1 MRPGTACGL
10 TNNWSGSVT
19 SGNLKEGFF
28 KYDTSAGAPFIIDG
42 QTGANGTPQD
52 ASYGH
57 FDDNL
62 FQNNQECMIFNGGI
76 SEAQNNHLSQCVVY
90 GLLTNLQNAQVY
102 SNAMSI
108 EIPDTTTAR
117 GVILNGTSPSHIVA
131 KFEGTGNGNTNIT
144 CAEVNSSRNYIGGNW
159 LKCGVALIQQNSG
172 SDQNTFD
179 IHSQVSNNASPLIS
193 GRTTDDIV
201 WGDTS
206 NNGSGTFL
214 PQLTIAGISASTSPV
229 CPNGSGGQ
237 LTTSGCTSAG
247 GIGYPGA
254 GVANSTGS
262 AWGTSYAVGTAA
274 SNLVQLNGAS
284 QLPAVS
290 AANLTNFPT
299 LNQNT
304 TGTAANLSGTP
315 TLPNGT
321 AAFTQGA
328 GDATTKLATDSF
340 VSTAVGNAIP
350 LALFTNKNLASPVSV
365 TGSTLTTVDS
375 VSATM
380 PSTGGPYRV
389 LVTYAYF
396 NSGGVNVECY
406 VTDGTNN
413 WALWEQ
419 ATTSNITT
427 CVGSQWSPTTYAAGA
442 TPTFTVKE
450 YNTGSATVETVGNLT
465 GSVPSSMQ
473 ISIFASN

>member
-1 MRPGTACGL
+1 MA
-10 TNNWSGSVT
+10 N
-19 SGNLKEGFF
+19 
-28 KYDTSAGAPFIIDG
+28 AG
-42 QTGANGTPQD
+42 
-52 ASYGH
+52 
-57 FDDNL
+57 
-62 FQNNQECMIFNGGI
+62 
-76 SEAQNNHLSQCVVY
+76 
-90 GLLTNLQNAQVY
+90 
-102 SNAMSI
+102 
-108 EIPDTTTAR
+108 
-117 GVILNGTSPSHIVA
+117 
-131 KFEGTGNGNTNIT
+131 
-144 CAEVNSSRNYIGGNW
+144 
-159 LKCGVALIQQNSG
+159 
-172 SDQNTFD
+172 
-179 IHSQVSNNASPLIS
+179 
-193 GRTTDDIV
+193 
-201 WGDTS
+201 
-206 NNGSGTFL
+206 
-214 PQLTIAGISASTSPV
+214 
-229 CPNGSGGQ
+229 
-237 LTTSGCTSAG
+237 G
-247 GIGYPGA
+247 GIGYPPA
-254 GVANSTGS
+254 GIANSTGA
-262 AWGTSYAVGTAA
+262 AWAASYHVGTSAN
-274 SNLVQLNGAS
+274 SLVQLNGAS

-299 LNQNT
+299 FNQST